1 MASEEPRTHELRRK
15 DLGRWVTAQI
25 EGEHICTHVPD
36 MVPKTPLANSSS
48 GPTMLAA
55 ETIFW

>member
-1 MASEEPRTHELRRK
+1 MASEEPRTPELRRK

-36 MVPKTPLANSSS
+36 MVPKRTRQ
-48 GPTMLAA
+48 
-55 ETIFW
+55 II